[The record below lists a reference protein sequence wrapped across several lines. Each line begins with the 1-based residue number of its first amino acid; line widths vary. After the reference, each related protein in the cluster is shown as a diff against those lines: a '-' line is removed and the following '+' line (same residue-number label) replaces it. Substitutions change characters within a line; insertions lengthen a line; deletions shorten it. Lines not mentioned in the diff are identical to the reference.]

1 MLWSAKDGTERESQS
16 CLMLLG
22 AGLGHSLPQDSS
34 AHAVALTWLCPEALV
49 YDSKALEA
57 MKWGRESVGTVP

>member
-1 MLWSAKDGTERESQS
+1 
-16 CLMLLG
+16 MLLG

-49 YDSKALEA
+49 CDSKALEA